1 MCRTVEI
8 AQYINSLSSED
19 DSFDFGSAADESDQ
33 YNCSNSM
40 FSTVTQTVLLAAIAV
55 KMIRTCNLLKKYES
69 FDDEGL
75 HSDDCST
82 CDDQIVENVQFV
94 ISLFLNFF
102 SSLIEFQNGL

>member
-19 DSFDFGSAADESDQ
+19 DSFDFGSATDESDQ

-55 KMIRTCNLLKKYES
+55 KMIRTCNLLKKYERVLMMKV
-69 FDDEGL
+69 F
-75 HSDDCST
+75 
-82 CDDQIVENVQFV
+82 IVMTAVLV
-94 ISLFLNFF
+94 MIKL
-102 SSLIEFQNGL
+102 